1 MSLNV
6 MKMAILWL
14 SAVSG
19 LGSCDWGVFCIEF
32 FDKDYRTILGLLAE
46 PRKR

>member
-1 MSLNV
+1 LLAAMSLNV

-19 LGSCDWGVFCIEF
+19 LGVSG
-32 FDKDYRTILGLLAE
+32 LGS
-46 PRKR
+46 RG